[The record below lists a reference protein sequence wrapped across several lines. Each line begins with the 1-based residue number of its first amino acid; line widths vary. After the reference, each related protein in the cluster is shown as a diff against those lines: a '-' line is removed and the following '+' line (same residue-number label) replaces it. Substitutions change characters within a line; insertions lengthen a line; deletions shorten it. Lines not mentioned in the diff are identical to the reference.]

1 MKRPDLPAE
10 HCANQSPET
19 VRKVFVQSIA
29 PSLKSGS
36 MDARSAISQLEKW
49 RKYHPEVFADWR
61 ELCSTYIQQPPEWVD
76 WLIQGVRA
84 TSDEVVEA
92 DKLVEAAQAAAAKE
106 FKQPDLRGPGRGHK
120 SVDNVHAFKPAN
132 QLNSNSQER
141 ILRRIAR
148 DQPDLLNEIGH
159 GKRFKS
165 ARAAAIE
172 AGIITPFPSLQ
183 LKDPAPTAQKLLD
196 KKGQAW
202 CLQLLEELSE
212 LCL

>member
-1 MKRPDLPAE
+1 MKRPDLPPE
-10 HCANQSPET
+10 HCANQSPEMAK
-19 VRKVFVQSIA
+19 KVFVQSIA

-36 MDARSAISQLEKW
+36 MDARGAISQLEIW
-49 RKYHPEVFADWR
+49 REYHPEVFADWR
-61 ELCSTYIQQPPEWVD
+61 ELCLTYIQQPPEWVD

-84 TSDEVVEA
+84 TSEEVVEA
-92 DKLVEAAQAAAAKE
+92 DKLVAAAQAAAAKPLATPGE
-106 FKQPDLRGPGRGHK
+106 IGNGRSDKSRGSNTTSTDRGR
-120 SVDNVHAFKPAN
+120 DY
-132 QLNSNSQER
+132 L
-141 ILRRIAR
+141 LRRIAR
-148 DQPDLLNEIGH
+148 DQPDLLNEIGSD
-159 GKRFKS
+159 KRFKS